1 MSTIPANQPAPA
13 ADLPAPEPRGRDRIL
28 TQARALFLARGYLDV
43 SMREIAAAADVRKAT
58 IYHHFRD
65 KEALFPDI
73 VLAEI
78 ATSQQRMSET
88 IAAMNGFS
96 ETLEALATQQFT
108 NARSSAW
115 RLARDYREHVPEHAH
130 TEVHAALGLM
140 FGIYRRVFQ
149 NAYDAGE
156 IAGIDPDFAASSFY
170 QTIIAWSWGF
180 PIDIGLAD
188 KSPQELAHLAVQMLL
203 NGIRA

>member
-65 KEALFPDI
+65 KEALFTDI

-88 IAAMNGFS
+88 IAAINGFS

-108 NARSSAW
+108 NARSGAW
-115 RLARDYREHVPEHAH
+115 PGTTANTFPS
-130 TEVHAALGLM
+130 TPT
-140 FGIYRRVFQ
+140 RRSMPRSGSCSVSI
-149 NAYDAGE
+149 G
-156 IAGIDPDFAASSFY
+156 ASSR
-170 QTIIAWSWGF
+170 T
-180 PIDIGLAD
+180 PMTLV
-188 KSPQELAHLAVQMLL
+188 KSPGSIQTSPPRVSTRQSSPGPGAFP
-203 NGIRA
+203 